1 MNNIDRAK
9 QFLPFDA
16 MKGLTEAL
24 REREE
29 RRTRVERKQLDDS
42 EIEAISRAL
51 ARSERGSIVRATF
64 YLDGHYITIDGRVRE
79 RSSEG
84 QYIVIGEGKI
94 FFEDIISFEVL

>member
-29 RRTRVERKQLDDS
+29 RRTRVERKQLDEG
-42 EIEAISRAL
+42 EIELISRAL
-51 ARSERGSIVRATF
+51 TRAEIGTSVRVCF
-64 YLDGHYITIDGRVRE
+64 YLDGHYVTVDGRVRE
-79 RSSEG
+79 RSAEG
-84 QYIVIGEGKI
+84 RYIVLEEGKI
-94 FFEDIISFEVL
+94 FFEDIISLEIL